1 MLNKVVVMGIP
12 RFFKL
17 PKHRQFNYIPMYYD
31 QEKEERMERERR
43 IRKEMG
49 LENEKPDERTSLI
62 QRGSF
67 RKNIS
72 QSQVRSNRNSN
83 IRLVV
88 ILGVLL
94 LVTYLLLFR

>member
-1 MLNKVVVMGIP
+1 
-12 RFFKL
+12 
-17 PKHRQFNYIPMYYD
+17 
-31 QEKEERMERERR
+31 
-43 IRKEMG
+43 MG

-94 LVTYLLLFR
+94 LVSYNFV